1 MNTGGLHKTGELTNS
16 PAPFHVIYALQRTA
30 PGVTAPAPRRAR
42 RAGAAPPFAVSELG
56 VVRPIRTVAS
66 IEEPSYDTRIDMDT
80 VTLSP
85 KFQVVIPQAIREA
98 LHLTAGEKLRVL
110 RYADRVEF
118 IPVRPI
124 QQMRGFLRGM
134 DTTIEREDDRL

>member
-1 MNTGGLHKTGELTNS
+1 
-16 PAPFHVIYALQRTA
+16 
-30 PGVTAPAPRRAR
+30 
-42 RAGAAPPFAVSELG
+42 
-56 VVRPIRTVAS
+56 
-66 IEEPSYDTRIDMDT
+66 MDT

-98 LHLTAGEKLRVL
+98 LRLKAGEKLRVL

-124 QQMRGFLRGM
+124 EEMRGFLRGM
-134 DTTIEREDDRL
+134 DSAIEREDDRL

>member
-1 MNTGGLHKTGELTNS
+1 
-16 PAPFHVIYALQRTA
+16 
-30 PGVTAPAPRRAR
+30 
-42 RAGAAPPFAVSELG
+42 
-56 VVRPIRTVAS
+56 
-66 IEEPSYDTRIDMDT
+66 MDT

-98 LHLTAGEKLRVL
+98 LQLKAGEKLRVL
-110 RYADRVEF
+110 RYANRVEL

-124 QQMRGFLRGM
+124 QEMRGFLRGM

>member
-1 MNTGGLHKTGELTNS
+1 
-16 PAPFHVIYALQRTA
+16 
-30 PGVTAPAPRRAR
+30 
-42 RAGAAPPFAVSELG
+42 
-56 VVRPIRTVAS
+56 
-66 IEEPSYDTRIDMDT
+66 MDT

-85 KFQVVIPQAIREA
+85 KFQVVIPRAIREA
-98 LHLTAGEKLRVL
+98 MNLTAGEKFRVL

-124 QQMRGFLRGM
+124 QEMRGFLRGM

>member
-1 MNTGGLHKTGELTNS
+1 
-16 PAPFHVIYALQRTA
+16 
-30 PGVTAPAPRRAR
+30 
-42 RAGAAPPFAVSELG
+42 
-56 VVRPIRTVAS
+56 
-66 IEEPSYDTRIDMDT
+66 MDT

-98 LHLTAGEKLRVL
+98 LHLTPGEKLRVL
-110 RYADRVEF
+110 RYSDRVEF

-134 DTTIEREDDRL
+134 DTTIERENDRL